1 MRSAHSAPIA
11 VIGLAC
17 RLPGAPDPAAF
28 WELLSRGEDAVGE
41 APAGRRSAGA
51 PAHGAFLDEVDRF
64 DAGFFGI
71 PPREAAAMDPQQ
83 RLLLELG
90 WEALE
95 EAGIVPGVLAG
106 SRTAVFASAIWDDY
120 AALHHRR
127 GETDADRYSVTGLH
141 RGILAN
147 RLSYVLG
154 LTGPSL
160 TVDAAQS
167 SSLVAVHL
175 ACESLR
181 SGESDLAV
189 VGGANLILSPGSSA
203 DSAKFG
209 ALSPDGR
216 CFTFDARAN
225 GYVRGEGGVAVVLK
239 PLDRARADGD
249 RVHCVILG
257 SAVNNDGASD
267 GLTVPDRGAQE
278 AVLREA
284 YARAGVPA
292 GQVQYVELHG
302 TGTPVGDP
310 VEAAALG
317 AALGT
322 GRAAGAP
329 LQVGS
334 AKTNVGHLEGAA
346 GLVGLLKTALSID
359 RRRIPASLNF
369 DEPNP
374 AIPLADLG
382 LRVRTEEGP
391 WPSEELPLIA
401 GVSSFGMGGTNCH
414 VVVGDAVAVD
424 AVEDHAAE
432 SDAVET
438 RVRVAVVTPASDA
451 AGGSGNS
458 GEAAGAPGSGAPRP
472 VPWVLSARDGRALRG
487 QAARL
492 RDHLSAADPA
502 STPLDTAYSLATTRT
517 LFDERAV
524 AVAAGREGLLRA
536 VEALAEGQD
545 DPALVR
551 GKAGA
556 HPLTAF
562 LFTGQGSQRAGM
574 GRELYAVYEEF
585 AEAFDR
591 VCVAFSPHLDRPLE
605 SLVLATEGS
614 PQAALLDETRYTQPA
629 LFAVETALFRLVEHL
644 GLRPDRLAGHS
655 IGELTAAHVSG
666 VLSLDDAARLVAA
679 RGRLMQELPA
689 GGAMAAVE
697 ATEQEV
703 TPLLTDRVSIAAVN
717 GPRAT
722 VVSGNEADVL
732 RIKDAFASQ
741 GRRTRQLTVS
751 HAFHSPL
758 MDPVLEAFRRVAG
771 ELEFHAPRIPV
782 VSNVTG
788 DFATAGEL
796 ASPDYWTRHI
806 RDAVRFHDGL
816 RTLRADGVGV
826 FVELGPDAVLT
837 ALARDTLADGE
848 SALLSVLRRGRPEP
862 ETLTAALA
870 QAQVRGARVDWAD
883 ALAGWGGRA
892 VPLPTYAFQ
901 RDRHWLDGPAVAPGV
916 TAPVGGPAPAET
928 PGDTHA
934 AASDTD
940 LLDLIRTQVAIV
952 LGHVTGDAVD
962 PGHTFKDLGF
972 DSLAGVELRDRLQIA
987 TGLSL
992 PSALVYNH
1000 PTPEAVVR
1008 LLRERLDGASGRTTA
1023 GLPVARTGA
1032 AAQVNEPIAIVGMAC
1047 RYPGGVASPEDLWNL
1062 VAGGTDAIGPFP
1074 ADRGW
1079 DLAALYDPDPDRP
1092 GTSYVREGGFLYG
1105 AGEFDAALFGIS
1117 PREAAAMDPQQ
1128 RLLLTTAWEAFERAG
1143 IAPDSLR
1150 GSASGVFIGATAQDY
1165 GPRLHE
1171 PAEGLDGYLLTGS
1184 TASVASGRVAYTF
1197 GLEGPAVTVDTAC
1210 SSSLVALHL
1219 AAQALRQ
1226 GECDLAL
1233 AGGVTVMPTPGM
1245 FLEFS
1250 RQRGLASDA
1259 RCKAFAAG
1267 ADGTAWSEGVGLL
1280 LVERLSDA
1288 RRNGHQVLAVVRGS
1302 AVNQDGASN
1311 GLTAPNG
1318 PSQERVIR
1326 QALANAGLGT
1336 CDVDAMEAH
1345 GTGTRL
1351 GDPIEAE
1358 ALLATYGQ
1366 NRPAEQP
1373 LLLGSLKSNIGHA
1386 QAAAG
1391 VGGIIKMVEAMRH
1404 GVLPRT
1410 LHVDAPSPHVDWEA
1424 GAVRLLTED
1433 APWPEHDRPRRAA
1446 VSSFGISGTNAHVI
1460 LERSPEALDSVPST
1474 PDPGGSEPVLW
1485 PLSAQ
1490 NTGSLREQAR
1500 QLRAYVVEHPD
1511 IEPGQVA
1518 SALYRG
1524 RAGLEHRGVVLAG
1537 DRDQA
1542 LDALNAL
1549 ATDQEHPALVR
1560 GTATPTPRIAYLLTG
1575 QGSQRPRMGHTLY
1588 STHPAFAT
1596 ALDDT
1601 IDALDPHLEHPLR
1614 DIMFAAADTPNAA
1627 LLNET
1632 RYTQPALFA
1641 LETALHH
1648 LLKHH
1653 GITPDY
1659 LTGHSIGELTAAHLA
1674 GILTLQDAALLITT
1688 RAHLMQTAP
1697 PGGAMTAIQATE
1709 EQIQPYLNDHIALAA
1724 VNSPTSLVISGDH
1737 DAIQEATHTLKQ
1749 HGHRTHPLTVS
1760 HAFHSHHM
1768 DPILNQFHQTAQT
1781 ITYHQPHT
1789 PLITHGNPTTPDH
1802 WTHQIRHTVR
1812 HHDNITT
1819 LTTKNITTYLELGP
1833 DASLTTHTPHTTP
1846 LLRKNHNENHT
1857 YQTALATTHTQG
1869 TPTTPPTHHHPHT
1882 NLPTYPFQPTHYWR
1896 VQSRATAGPE
1906 SLGLAAT
1913 DHPFLGASGELAEQ
1927 GGSVFTG
1934 QLSQD
1939 AHPWLAD
1946 HEILGHTLLPGTAFV
1961 DLALAVGE
1969 SVDAPRVAELTLE
1982 APLPLPAAG
1991 SLLLQL
1997 AVGPADADGHRSLSI
2012 HTRPDTA
2019 SDWTRHATGTLAPPA
2034 PTRPAAV
2041 GGTWPPRGGQ
2051 ALDIEALYVRLDRLG
2066 YAYGPAFRAVRSAW
2080 SDGDDLFAELA
2091 LPGELHDQA
2100 AEFAIHP
2107 ALLDAALHPLVGQG
2121 AREEAG
2127 LPVPFAWSGIELFA
2141 TGATTVRARWSS
2153 GRLTVTDPAGNAVL
2167 SAESLTLL
2175 PVEAAALGTPSGHT
2189 PAPHRLEW
2197 TPVARAASAQS
2208 RPVHVDT
2215 LGDLAPDSPVPGV
2228 VAVSVPQGRGAA
2240 ERTLALVR
2248 EWLGQERFAEA
2259 RLLFLTRGALAV
2271 VEGDSVPDPWSAAAW
2286 GLVRSAQSEHP
2297 GRFALADVD
2306 GAAPDLA
2313 VLSDASL
2320 DEPQLSLRKASLFA
2334 PRVVRGDDA
2343 TEPAPEGRDY
2353 GRRTVLITGGTG
2365 GLGRLVARHL
2375 VARHGARHLLLL
2387 SRSGEQAQGAAELAR
2402 ELADAGAEV
2411 RFATGD
2417 AASREDLAGAL
2428 ASIPSAHPL
2437 GAVFHLAGV
2446 LDDVTIG
2453 SLTPDRLET
2462 VLRTKADAASHLHEL
2477 TAGAELDD
2485 FVLFS
2490 SIVGVTGNAGQANYA
2505 AANAYLD
2512 ALAQHRHALGLPAAS
2527 LAWGLWDQPD
2537 GMSGGLG
2544 ATELARWS
2552 RSGLAPLSVTD
2563 GLTLLDAA
2571 LTGGDPAPVLVRI
2584 DAAALR
2590 TRAEQGSLPPV
2601 LRGLVRTPRPRASAA
2616 DTSGAASWAVRTGG
2630 LPEEERL
2637 RTVTEL
2643 VRTTV
2648 ATVLGHTTPAT
2659 LDESRAF
2666 RDLGFDSLAGVDLR
2680 NRLGTATGLRISATA
2695 VFDHPTPRA
2704 LAAHLLTLLPGGTTL
2719 SSGPVA
2725 SGARPTDQDDPIV
2738 IVGMACR
2745 YPGGVASPDDL
2756 WDLVASARDAIGG
2769 FPTDRGWDLASL
2781 YDPDPEHLG
2790 TSYARE
2796 GGFLYGAAQ
2805 FDAEF
2810 FGISPREAIAA
2821 DPQQRLLLETAWET
2835 FERAGIDPGTV
2846 RGSRTGVFAGV
2857 MYNDYG
2863 SRFLKAP
2870 NDLEGYLLTGNTSS
2884 VISGRVA
2891 YTFGLEGPAVTVDTA
2906 CSSSLVALHLAAQSL
2921 RQGECDLALA
2931 GGVTVMARPDTF
2943 VEFSRQRGLSPD
2955 GRCKSFSASA
2965 DGTGWSEGV
2974 GLLLVER
2981 LSDARR
2987 NGHQVL
2993 AVVRGSAVNQDG
3005 ASNGLTAPNGP
3016 SQERVIR
3023 QALAG
3028 AGLRASEV
3036 DAVEAHGT
3044 GTRLGDPI
3052 EAQALLATYGQER
3065 QGDEPLHL
3073 GSLKSNIGHAQA
3085 AAGVG
3090 GIIKMVEAMR
3100 HGVLPRTLHVDAP
3113 SPQIDWEAGAVRL
3126 LTRET
3131 AWPEHDRPRRAAVS
3145 SFGISGTNAHVILEQ
3160 APEAQEPA
3168 VSSPDDST
3176 PVLWPLSAHS
3186 PAALRAQAAR
3196 LATFVRERPASAEAI
3211 SHTLTG
3217 GRAALEHRG
3226 VVLAGDR
3233 DQALDALNALATDQ
3247 EHPALVR
3254 GTATPTPRI
3263 AYLLTGQGS
3272 QRPRMG
3278 HTLYSTHPAFAS
3290 ALDDTIDAL
3299 DPHLEHPLRDIM
3311 FAAADTPNAALL
3323 NETRYTQPALF
3334 ALETALHHLLKH
3346 HGITPD
3352 YLTGHSIGELTAAHL
3367 AGILT
3372 LQDAALLITTR
3383 AHLMQTAPP
3392 GGAMTAIQATEEQI
3406 QPYLNDHIALAAVN
3420 SPTSL
3425 VISGDHDAIQEATHT
3440 LKQHGHRT
3448 HPLTV
3453 SHAFHSHH
3461 MDPILNQFHQT
3472 AQTITYHQPHTPLI
3486 THGNPTTPDHWT
3498 HQIRH
3503 TVRHHDN
3510 ITTLTTKNI
3519 TTYLELG
3526 PDASLTTHTP
3536 HTTPLLRKNHNENHT
3551 YQTALATT
3559 HTQGTPTTPP
3569 THHHPHTNLPTYP
3582 FQPTHYWLDATA
3594 ASATDALL
3602 APAVELAGDDGLLF
3616 TGEVGTAL
3624 LPWLADH
3631 TMGGTPLVPAALFVE
3646 LALRAGE
3653 RANVP
3658 VVDELTLEAPLP
3670 LPVDGSAV
3678 SLQLAVGAPDG
3689 TDRRPF
3695 SVHARPAAGAPWVRH
3710 ASGRLAPLD
3719 HEAPAPEALWPPADA
3734 VRTDVAEV
3742 YERLERLGYGYGPA
3756 FRNLRDAWT
3765 VGDTLFAEATLPEE
3779 LSETAGEFI
3788 VHPALLDAALHLL
3801 PLRDGGA
3808 ELKLPFS
3815 WSGIRLHATGADSVR
3830 IRLEPALGDSMSLS
3844 LADPAGGPVASVDS
3858 VYLLAAPAV
3867 TAASPAAEGVDP
3879 LYAVEWTEPVAHTGR
3894 TGAAL
3899 GEAEIVRID
3908 SGLSGAGPAHR
3919 ALSLVQEWLASER
3932 PADARL
3938 AVVTS
3943 GAVAAEP
3950 GEAVAGLAAAS
3961 VWGLLRTA
3969 QSEHP
3974 GSFVVVDTDESAASE
3989 AALAGALTGDEPQL
4003 ALREGRVLV
4012 PRLARIAP
4020 DSPDTAPPADP
4031 VTGPDAAGTVLLTGA
4046 TGALGAT
4053 IAERLITHHGVRH
4066 LLLAGRRGPTA
4077 PGAAEL
4083 LARLTELGAD
4093 VALVACDTT
4102 DRAAVARLLT
4112 GIPDAHPLS
4121 AVVHAAG
4128 VLDDGVLEDLTPD
4141 RLDAVLRPKADA
4153 ALLLHELTRELG
4165 LELTAFVLFSSVTG
4179 VTGTA
4184 GQANYAAAN
4193 TYLDALAQHR
4203 HALGLP
4209 ATSLAWGLWDQP
4221 DGMGSRLGASDLA
4234 RLARSGIAP
4243 LPEASALRLFDD
4255 ALGSRHPLLVASR
4268 FATATLGEGGVPVP
4282 APLRSLTPKRPRR
4295 AANSVAAQSGP
4306 AWADQLAGLSGEEV
4320 ERKLLELVRAT
4331 TATVLGHADAASVPD
4346 GRAFTDLGFDSL
4358 AAVDL
4363 RNRLGTATGLRL
4375 PTTLVFDHPTPL
4387 ALATLLR
4394 TELVGAGA
4402 DLVPAGVPAT
4412 APTGATVDDPIA
4424 IVSMAC
4430 RFPGGV
4436 TTPEEL
4442 WRLVSDETDAVSG
4455 FPADRGWDLAGL
4467 YDPDASRPGTSYA
4480 KEGGFL
4486 HTAADFD
4493 PEFFGMSPRE
4503 ALTTDPQQRL
4513 LLETAWEA
4521 FERAGIDPAGLRGSR
4536 TGVFAGVM
4544 YNDYGAR
4551 LHQSPNAPGEVE
4563 GYLVSG
4569 SAGSVASGRVSYTF
4583 GLEGPAVTVDTACS
4597 SSLVAL
4603 HLAAQSLR
4611 QGECDL
4617 ALAGGVTVM
4626 AGPATF
4632 VEFSRQRG
4640 LSADGRCKPFAEAA
4654 DGTGWGEGV
4663 GLLLV
4668 ERLSDAQRHG
4678 HEVLALLRG
4687 SAVNQD
4693 GASNGLTA
4701 PNGPSQQRVIR
4712 QALDRAGL
4720 TARDV
4725 DAVEAHGTG
4734 TRLGDPIE
4742 AQALLAVYGQDR
4754 PAGQPLL
4761 LGSVKSNIGHT
4772 QAAAGVAGVI
4782 KTVLSMRHGTL
4793 PRSLHIDRPTP
4804 HVDWSEG
4811 GVELLT
4817 EATPWPEHDRPR
4829 RAAVSSFGI
4838 SGTNAHVILEAPAD
4852 TLAATEVPDAGAG
4865 GPLVPWLVSGHTPG
4879 ALRARAAQLAEVLE
4893 GEPRPHPADVSAAL
4907 AAGPGAFEYRVSFV
4921 AADREETLR
4930 ALASVASGGTREV
4943 LAPERVRTAFLFTGQ
4958 GSQRAGAGRELYA
4971 AYDVFAA
4978 ALDEVCAALDPLI
4991 GRSLRE
4997 IVFADEGTPQAALL
5011 DETRYT
5017 QPALFALETALFRL
5031 MEHFGVRPDALL
5043 GHSIGSV
5050 AAAHAAG
5057 VLSLSDAATLVAA
5070 RGRLMQ
5076 GLPAGGAMLAVALD
5090 EEAVARLLTGLDDR
5104 AGIAALNGPR
5114 ATVVSGEAGAIDEIA
5129 ALAAESGART
5139 RRLTVSHAFHSPLMD
5154 PVLAEFREV
5163 VAGLEFRAPALTVIS
5178 DLTGQAVDPDDFAS
5192 ADYWVRHAREAV
5204 RFADGVSTLKEL
5216 GIGTFLELG
5225 PDAVLA
5231 TMAADSHPEAV
5242 LLPLLRRDRSELR
5255 SLPEALGALHAA
5267 GGTVGRAV
5275 YGVREGRGRVEL
5287 PTYPFQRE
5295 RYWLDRPA
5303 APAGTARVEQAG
5315 LGATDHPLLG
5325 AAVELAGGTGTVHT
5339 GLLSLDSHPW
5349 LADHAVLGTVVLP
5362 GAALLELALY
5372 AGRQAGA
5379 DAVDEL
5385 TLSDP
5390 LLIPETGS
5398 VQVQVSVGAAGQD
5411 GRRTVTVHS
5420 RTDAAHQGGADGE
5433 PWTAHASGVLAPDT
5447 AAPPE
5452 RETGAWPPAG
5462 AEPVEVGGAY
5472 AELAALGYTYG
5483 PAFQGLRAAW
5493 RDPGDGTWFAEVALA
5508 ESGEGHLLSPSLLDS
5523 ALHPLALAG
5532 PGPSGG
5538 LPVPFSWN
5546 GVRVRPTRAGSVR
5559 VRLSPAGHGTTGLLL
5574 TDESG
5579 TSVLSV
5585 ASLVVR
5591 EADPARIASVRRN
5604 ADGLYRVEWTALSA
5618 PAPGPETGAVGLDEA
5633 FRIADAE
5640 GEFLG
5645 DAVLDEVERSLPGLA
5660 QVLRDWVA
5668 DARFERARLVVTTT
5682 GAIAARDGDPVPGL
5696 DRSAWWGLVRTAQTE
5711 HPGRFVLV
5719 DTDGTD
5725 ASTLVRDR
5733 ALGTGEPQLA
5743 LRDGEAL
5750 HPRLAA
5756 VPVAGKSR
5764 VALPDAGRGTVLLT
5778 GATGAL
5784 GRLVAERLI
5793 THHGVR
5799 RLHLTSRR
5807 GPDAPGARRLVADL
5821 TGLGAQITLTAC
5833 DLADR
5838 EALTA
5843 LLDSI
5848 PAGHPLTAVVHA
5860 AGVTA
5865 DATLAA
5871 LTDEDFTTVI
5881 RPKADAA
5888 LLLHELT
5895 RERGTE
5901 LDAFVLFSSVA
5912 GIIGNA
5918 GQANYAAAN
5927 TYVDALAQHRQALGL
5942 PALSLAWG
5950 LWEQPGGMGGALSGA
5965 DLARIARTGIAPL
5978 TAEEGLALF
5987 DAALA
5992 SGLATAVPARLDTS
6006 ALRRLGDPD
6015 RVPPLL
6021 RSLVGLPAG
6030 RPAVT
6035 SGTGGGSVVAA
6046 DGDAPWVRK
6055 LAEAAET
6062 ERPRIVLD
6070 LVRAVVAEILG
6081 HPPNRPVP
6089 ADRGLLDLG
6098 FDSLTAVELRN
6109 RLGAETGLRLPT
6121 TLLFDRPTATALAT
6135 HLHGELT
6142 DRLPGGAASALA
6154 RIDELEAAFDGAA
6167 LGAEARDRIT
6177 TRLASLQ
6184 ARLTAAR
6191 DTPAV
6196 ATDTDTTATPH
6207 LDQASDDEL
6216 FQLIDGQLGSE

>member
-28 WELLSRGEDAVGE
+28 WQLLSRGEDAVGE

-51 PAHGAFLDEVDRF
+51 PARGAFLDEVDRF

-127 GETDADRYSVTGLH
+127 GGTDADRYSVTGLH

-284 YARAGVPA
+284 YARAGVTA
-292 GQVQYVELHG
+292 DEVQYVELHG

-322 GRAAGAP
+322 GRPAGAP

-346 GLVGLLKTALSID
+346 GLVGLLKTALSVS

-369 DEPNP
+369 DVPNP

-414 VVVGDAVAVD
+414 VVVADAVGRFAGADAVD
-424 AVEDHAAE
+424 GD
-432 SDAVET
+432 D
-438 RVRVAVVTPASDA
+438 
-451 AGGSGNS
+451 GSGAS
-458 GEAAGAPGSGAPRP
+458 GEAVRAPSVGAPRP
-472 VPWVLSARDGRALRG
+472 VPWLLSARDGRALRG

-492 RDHLSAADPA
+492 RDHLTTAAPA
-502 STPLDTAYSLATTRT
+502 PSLLDTACSLATTRT

-524 AVAAGREGLLRA
+524 VVAADRDALLRA
-536 VEALAEGQD
+536 VEALAEGRD

-551 GKAGA
+551 GRAA
-556 HPLTAF
+556 SPAPLTAF
-562 LFTGQGSQRAGM
+562 LFTGQGSQRAGT
-574 GRELYAVYEEF
+574 GRELYAAYAEF
-585 AEAFDR
+585 AEAFDD
-591 VCVAFSPHLDRPLE
+591 VCAAFAPHLDRPLKDI
-605 SLVLATEGS
+605 VLAAEGS
-614 PQAALLDETRYTQPA
+614 PEAALLDETRYTQPA

-703 TPLLTDRVSIAAVN
+703 VPHLTDRVSVAAVN
-717 GPRAT
+717 GPRAV
-722 VVSGNEADVL
+722 VVSGDEPDVL
-732 RIKDAFASQ
+732 RIKEAFASQ
-741 GRRTRQLTVS
+741 GRRTRKLTVS

-758 MDPVLEAFRRVAG
+758 MDPVLDVFRQIAG
-771 ELEFHAPRIPV
+771 ELEFRAPRIPV

-788 DFATAGEL
+788 DFATAEEL

-806 RDAVRFHDGL
+806 REAVRFHDGL
-816 RTLRADGVGV
+816 RTLRDDGVGV

-837 ALARDTLADGE
+837 ALARETLTDGA

-862 ETLTAALA
+862 DTLTAALA
-870 QAQVRGARVDWAD
+870 QAQVRGARVDWAG
-883 ALAGWGGRA
+883 ALAGWGGRT

-901 RDRHWLDGPAVAPGV
+901 RDRHWLDGPV
-916 TAPVGGPAPAET
+916 TAPEVPVAGPAPAEAPERNT
-928 PGDTHA
+928 GESADA
-934 AASDTD
+934 APEAE
-940 LLDLIRTQVAIV
+940 LLDVVRTQVALV
-952 LGHVTGDAVD
+952 LGHVTGDAID
-962 PGHTFKDLGF
+962 PGHAFKDLGF
-972 DSLAGVELRDRLQIA
+972 DSLAGVELRDRLQTA

-1008 LLRERLDGASGRTTA
+1008 LLRERLGGSSARTTA
-1023 GLPVARTGA
+1023 GRSIALTGTA
-1032 AAQVNEPIAIVGMAC
+1032 SQADEPIAIVGMAC
-1047 RYPGGVASPEDLWNL
+1047 RYPGGVTSPEDLWNL

-1074 ADRGW
+1074 TDRGW

-1226 GECDLAL
+1226 GECELAL

-1250 RQRGLASDA
+1250 RQRGLATDA

-1326 QALANAGLGT
+1326 QALAHAGLAT
-1336 CDVDAMEAH
+1336 SDVDAMEAH

-1351 GDPIEAE
+1351 GDPIEAD

-1366 NRPAEQP
+1366 DRPAEQP

-1433 APWPEHDRPRRAA
+1433 APWPDHDRPRRAA

-1460 LERSPEALDSVPST
+1460 LEQAPTAGDSVPAAPVSDGT
-1474 PDPGGSEPVLW
+1474 EPVLW

-1490 NTGSLREQAR
+1490 NAGSLREQAVR
-1500 QLRAYVVEHPD
+1500 LRAYVNEHPET
-1511 IEPGQVA
+1511 EPERIA

-1542 LDALNAL
+1542 LDALTAL

-1560 GTATPTPRIAYLLTG
+1560 GTASPTPRIAYLFTG

-1588 STHPAFAT
+1588 GTHPAFAT
-1596 ALDDT
+1596 ALDDVC
-1601 IDALDPHLEHPLR
+1601 DALDPHLERPLR
-1614 DIMFAAADTPNAA
+1614 DIMFAAPDTPQAA

-1648 LLKHH
+1648 LLAHH
-1653 GITPDY
+1653 GITPHY

-1674 GILTLQDAALLITT
+1674 GILTLEDAALLITT
-1688 RAHLMQTAP
+1688 RAHLMQSAP
-1697 PGGAMTAIQATE
+1697 TGGAMTAIEATE
-1709 EQIQPYLNDHIALAA
+1709 QQIQPYLNDHIALAA
-1724 VNSPTSLVISGDH
+1724 VNSPTSLVISGDT
-1737 DAIQEATHTLKQ
+1737 DAIHHTTHTLKQ

-1768 DPILNQFHQTAQT
+1768 DPILDQFLQTAQT

-1789 PLITHGNPTTPDH
+1789 PLITHGDPTTPQH
-1802 WTHQIRHTVR
+1802 WTNQIRNTV
-1812 HHDNITT
+1812 HHHNNITT

-1833 DASLTTHTPHTTP
+1833 DATLTTHTPHTTP

-1857 YQTALATTHTQG
+1857 YQTALATTHTHG
-1869 TPTTPPTHHHPHT
+1869 TPTNPPTTTHPHT

-1896 VQSRATAGPE
+1896 VPSRATAGPE
-1906 SLGLAAT
+1906 SLGLSAT

-1946 HEILGHTLLPGTAFV
+1946 HEILGHALLPGTAFV

-1982 APLPLPAAG
+1982 APLLLPVTG

-1997 AVGPADADGHRSLSI
+1997 AVGPADAEGDRSLSI
-2012 HTRPDTA
+2012 HTRPDPA
-2019 SDWTRHATGTLAPPA
+2019 SNWTRHATGTLTPA
-2034 PTRPAAV
+2034 KAAGPV
-2041 GGTWPPRGGQ
+2041 AEGGAWPPRG
-2051 ALDIEALYVRLDRLG
+2051 AEPLDVEALYARLDRLG
-2066 YAYGPAFRAVRSAW
+2066 YAYGPAFRAVRAAW
-2080 SDGDDLFAELA
+2080 SDGDDLVAELT
-2091 LPGELHDQA
+2091 LPDELQDRA
-2100 AEFAIHP
+2100 AEFPVHP
-2107 ALLDAALHPLVGQG
+2107 ALLDAALHPLVG
-2121 AREEAG
+2121 REAQDGAG

-2153 GRLTVTDPAGNAVL
+2153 GRLTVTDPAGHAVL
-2167 SAESLTLL
+2167 SADSLTLL
-2175 PVEAAALGTPSGHT
+2175 PVEASALSAASGGSAPTPHRIDWVPVAHDT
-2189 PAPHRLEW
+2189 PA
-2197 TPVARAASAQS
+2197 RAQA
-2208 RPVHVDT
+2208 VHVT
-2215 LGDLAPDSPVPGV
+2215 ALGDLSPDAAVPDV
-2228 VAVSVPQGRGAA
+2228 VAVSVPAGRGAA
-2240 ERTLALVR
+2240 SHTLELVR
-2248 EWLGQERFAEA
+2248 EWLGQDRFADA
-2259 RLLFLTRGALAV
+2259 RLLFLTRGAMAAAA
-2271 VEGDSVPDPWSAAAW
+2271 GDSVSDPWSAAAW

-2297 GRFALADVD
+2297 GRFALVDVD
-2306 GAAPDLA
+2306 GDAPDLA
-2313 VLSDASL
+2313 TLSAASL
-2320 DEPQLSLRKASLFA
+2320 DEPQLALRSSVLLA
-2334 PRVVRGDDA
+2334 PRVARGR
-2343 TEPAPEGRDY
+2343 TPESASGSRDY
-2353 GRRTVLITGGTG
+2353 GHRTVLITGGTG

-2375 VARHGARHLLLL
+2375 VAQHGARQLLLL
-2387 SRSGEQAQGAAELAR
+2387 SRSGEHAQGADALAAELA
-2402 ELADAGAEV
+2402 ESGAEV
-2411 RFATGD
+2411 RFVAGD
-2417 AASREDLAGAL
+2417 VSSREDLAGAL
-2428 ASIPSAHPL
+2428 ASLPSAHPL

-2453 SLTPDRLET
+2453 SLTPDRLDA
-2462 VLRTKADAASHLHEL
+2462 VLRTKADAAAQLHEL
-2477 TAGAELDD
+2477 TADAELDD

-2512 ALAQHRHALGLPAAS
+2512 ALAHHRHALGLPATS

-2544 ATELARWS
+2544 ATELARWQ
-2552 RSGLAPLSVTD
+2552 RSGLAPLSVAD
-2563 GLTLLDAA
+2563 GLALLDAA
-2571 LTGGDPAPVLVRI
+2571 LAGEDPAPVLVRTE
-2584 DAAALR
+2584 ANALR
-2590 TRAEQGSLPPV
+2590 TRAEQGALPSV

-2616 DTSGAASWAVRTGG
+2616 PADAAGAGSWATRTAG
-2630 LPEEERL
+2630 LPVEERH
-2637 RTVTEL
+2637 RTVAEL

-2648 ATVLGHTTPAT
+2648 ATVLGHTTPET
-2659 LDESRAF
+2659 LDDSRAF

-2680 NRLGTATGLRISATA
+2680 NRLATATGLRISTTA
-2695 VFDHPTPRA
+2695 VFDHPTPRS
-2704 LAAHLLTLLPGGTTL
+2704 LAVHVLTLLPGATTPSAGAAVTGTR
-2719 SSGPVA
+2719 V
-2725 SGARPTDQDDPIV
+2725 TDQDDPIV

-2756 WDLVASARDAIGG
+2756 WDLVASAQDAIGG
-2769 FPTDRGWDLASL
+2769 FPTDRGWDLAKL

-2796 GGFLYGAAQ
+2796 GGFLYGAGE

-2810 FGISPREAIAA
+2810 FGISPREALAA

-2835 FERAGIDPGTV
+2835 FERAGIDPGSV

-2870 NDLEGYLLTGNTSS
+2870 QDLEGYLLTGNTSS

-2906 CSSSLVALHLAAQSL
+2906 CSSSLVALHLAAQAL
-2921 RQGECDLALA
+2921 RQGECELALA

-3065 QGDEPLHL
+3065 QNDEPLHL

-3113 SPQIDWEAGAVRL
+3113 SPHIDWEAGAVRL
-3126 LTRET
+3126 LTQET
-3131 AWPEHDRPRRAAVS
+3131 SWPDHDRPRRAAVS

-3160 APEAQEPA
+3160 APEPA
-3168 VSSPDDST
+3168 RQDTDSAESDDDST

-3186 PAALRAQAAR
+3186 PAALRTQAAR
-3196 LATFVRERPASAEAI
+3196 LATFVRERPDSAAAI
-3211 SHTLTG
+3211 SRTLTT

-3233 DQALDALNALATDQ
+3233 DQALDALTALATDQ

-3254 GTATPTPRI
+3254 GTASPTPRI
-3263 AYLLTGQGS
+3263 AYLFTGQGS

-3278 HTLYSTHPAFAS
+3278 HTLYGTHPAFAT
-3290 ALDDTIDAL
+3290 ALDDVCDAL
-3299 DPHLEHPLRDIM
+3299 DPHLERPLRDIM
-3311 FAAADTPNAALL
+3311 FAAPDTPQAALL

-3334 ALETALHHLLKH
+3334 ALETALHHLLAH
-3346 HGITPD
+3346 HGITPH

-3372 LQDAALLITTR
+3372 LEDAALLITTR
-3383 AHLMQTAPP
+3383 AHLMQSAPT
-3392 GGAMTAIQATEEQI
+3392 GGAMTAIEATEQQI

-3425 VISGDHDAIQEATHT
+3425 VISGDTDAIHHTTHT

-3461 MDPILNQFHQT
+3461 MDPILDQFHET
-3472 AQTITYHQPHTPLI
+3472 ARTLTYHQPHTPLI
-3486 THGNPTTPDHWT
+3486 THGDPTTPQHWT
-3498 HQIRH
+3498 NQIRN
-3503 TVRHHDN
+3503 TVHHHNN

-3526 PDASLTTHTP
+3526 PDATLTTHTP

-3559 HTQGTPTTPP
+3559 HTHGTPTNPP
-3569 THHHPHTNLPTYP
+3569 TTTHPHTNLPTYP
-3582 FQPTHYWLDATA
+3582 FQPTHYWLDATGA
-3594 ASATDALL
+3594 DGADVLL
-3602 APAVELAGDDGLLF
+3602 APAVELAEDDGLLF

-3631 TMGGTPLVPAALFVE
+3631 AMGGVPLVPAALLVE

-3653 RANVP
+3653 KADVP
-3658 VVDELTLEAPLP
+3658 VVDELTLEAPLA
-3670 LPVDGSAV
+3670 LPADGSAV
-3678 SLQLAVGAPDG
+3678 SLQLAVGAPDA

-3695 SVHARPAAGAPWVRH
+3695 SVHARSAEGSPWVRH

-3719 HEAPAPEALWPPADA
+3719 DETPAPEPVWPPADA

-3756 FRNLRDAWT
+3756 FRNLRAAWT
-3765 VGDTLFAEATLPEE
+3765 VGDTFFAEAALPEE
-3779 LSETAGEFI
+3779 LRESAEKFGL
-3788 VHPALLDAALHLL
+3788 HPALLDAALHLL
-3801 PLRDGGA
+3801 PLRGGGA

-3815 WSGIRLHATGADSVR
+3815 WSGVRLHATGADSVR
-3830 IRLEPALGDSMSLS
+3830 IRLEPAGGDAMSVS
-3844 LADPAGGPVASVDS
+3844 LTDAAGDPVASVDA
-3858 VYLLAAPAV
+3858 VHLLPAPAV
-3867 TAASPAAEGVDP
+3867 TAAPQAAAGSDA
-3879 LYAVEWTEPVAHTGR
+3879 LYEVGWAAPVARTGGA
-3894 TGAAL
+3894 GAAL
-3899 GEAEIVRID
+3899 PDAEIVRID
-3908 SGLSGAGPAHR
+3908 SGLTVTEAAHR
-3919 ALSLVQEWLASER
+3919 ALALVQEWLAAER
-3932 PADARL
+3932 PAGARL

-3943 GAVAAEP
+3943 GAVAAVP
-3950 GEAVAGLAAAS
+3950 GEAVTGPASAA

-3974 GSFVVVDTDESAASE
+3974 GSFVLVDTDDSAASTR
-3989 AALAGALTGDEPQL
+3989 ALADALAGDEPQL
-4003 ALREGRVLV
+4003 ALRDGLVLV
-4012 PRLARIAP
+4012 PRLTRIALP
-4020 DSPDTAPPADP
+4020 GPETAPLS
-4031 VTGPDAAGTVLLTGA
+4031 DAIAGQDGTGTVLLTGA

-4053 IAERLITHHGVRH
+4053 VAERLITRHGVRH
-4066 LLLAGRRGPTA
+4066 LLLAGRRGPAA

-4083 LARLTELGAD
+4083 LAHLTGLGAE
-4093 VALVACDTT
+4093 VTLVACDTA
-4102 DRAAVARLLT
+4102 DRDAVTRLLT
-4112 GIPDAHPLS
+4112 GIPAAHPLRGI
-4121 AVVHAAG
+4121 VHAAG

-4141 RLDAVLRPKADA
+4141 RLDTVLRPKADA
-4153 ALLLHELTRELG
+4153 ALLLHELTGELG
-4165 LELTAFVLFSSVTG
+4165 LEPAAFVLFSSVTG

-4193 TYLDALAQHR
+4193 AYLDALAHHR

-4243 LPEASALRLFDD
+4243 LPEESALRLFDE
-4255 ALGSRHPLLVASR
+4255 ALGSPRPALVASR

-4282 APLRSLTPKRPRR
+4282 APLRSLVSRRPRR
-4295 AANSVAAQSGP
+4295 AATSASVQGGSTFAE
-4306 AWADQLAGLSGEEV
+4306 QLAGLPADAV
-4320 ERKLLELVRAT
+4320 ERRLLELVRAT
-4331 TATVLGHADAASVPD
+4331 TATVLGHADAEAVPD

-4375 PTTLVFDHPTPL
+4375 PTTLVFDHPTPQ
-4387 ALATLLR
+4387 ALAALLR

-4402 DLVPAGVPAT
+4402 EADRDDAPAA
-4412 APTGATVDDPIA
+4412 APTGDTVDDPIA

-4455 FPADRGWDLAGL
+4455 FPTDRGWDLEGL

-4480 KEGGFL
+4480 REGGFL
-4486 HTAADFD
+4486 HSAADFD

-4513 LLETAWEA
+4513 LLETTWEA

-4551 LHQSPNAPGEVE
+4551 LHQAPNAPGEVE

-4603 HLAAQSLR
+4603 HLAAQALR

-4668 ERLSDAQRHG
+4668 ERLSDARRLG

-4754 PAGQPLL
+4754 PEGRPLL

-4817 EATPWPEHDRPR
+4817 ETTPWPEHGRPR

-4838 SGTNAHVILEAPAD
+4838 SGTNAHVILEAPQETPAAPEIRSTGAD
-4852 TLAATEVPDAGAG
+4852 

-4893 GEPRPHPADVSAAL
+4893 REPGLRPADVSAAL
-4907 AAGPGAFEYRVSFV
+4907 AAGPGAFGHRVSFV
-4921 AADREETLR
+4921 AADRDEALR
-4930 ALASVASGGTREV
+4930 ALASVAAGETRESV
-4943 LAPERVRTAFLFTGQ
+4943 APERVRTAFLFTGQ

-4971 AYDVFAA
+4971 EYGVFATAFDA
-4978 ALDEVCAALDPLI
+4978 ACAALDPLV

-4997 IVFADEGTPQAALL
+4997 IAFADEGTPEAALL
-5011 DETRYT
+5011 NETQYT

-5031 MEHFGVRPDALL
+5031 VEHFGVRPDALL

-5057 VLSLSDAATLVAA
+5057 VLSLGDAATLVAA

-5090 EEAVARLLTGLDDR
+5090 EDAVTGLLAGLDDR
-5104 AGIAALNGPR
+5104 VGIAALNGPR
-5114 ATVVSGEAGAIDEIA
+5114 ATVVSGEAGAVDEFA
-5129 ALAAESGART
+5129 ARAAQAGART
-5139 RRLTVSHAFHSPLMD
+5139 RRLTVSHAFHSPLME

-5163 VAGLEFRAPALTVIS
+5163 VSGLEFRAPDLTVIS
-5178 DLTGQAVDPDDFAS
+5178 DLTGRAVDPDDFAS
-5192 ADYWVRHAREAV
+5192 AGYWVRHAREAV
-5204 RFADGVSTLKEL
+5204 RFADGVRTLKDL

-5231 TMAADSHPEAV
+5231 TTAADSHPDAV
-5242 LLPLLRRDRSELR
+5242 LLPLLRRDRSALR

-5267 GGTVGRAV
+5267 GGTVGREV
-5275 YGVREGRGRVEL
+5275 YGAREGRGRVEL

-5303 APAGTARVEQAG
+5303 APAGAARVEQAG

-5349 LADHAVLGTVVLP
+5349 LSDHAVLGTVVLP

-5379 DAVDEL
+5379 GAVDEL

-5390 LLIPETGS
+5390 LLIPDTGA
-5398 VQVQVSVGAAGQD
+5398 VQVQVSVGAAGAD

-5420 RTDAAHQGGADGE
+5420 RPGAGQYGGADGE
-5433 PWTAHASGVLAPDT
+5433 PWTVHASGVLAPDT
-5447 AAPPE
+5447 AVQPAPL
-5452 RETGAWPPAG
+5452 TGAWPPAG
-5462 AEPVEVGGAY
+5462 AEPVGIGGAY
-5472 AELAALGYTYG
+5472 AELAALGYAYG

-5493 RDPGDGTWFAEVALA
+5493 RDPEDGTWFAEAALA
-5508 ESGEGHLLSPSLLDS
+5508 GGDDGHLLSPSLLDS

-5546 GVRVRPTRAGSVR
+5546 GVRVRPTRTGSVR
-5559 VRLSPAGHGTTGLLL
+5559 VRLSPAGPDTTELLL
-5574 TDESG
+5574 TDEWG
-5579 TSVLSV
+5579 APVLSV

-5591 EADPARIASVRRN
+5591 EADPSRFARARRDT
-5604 ADGLYRVEWTALSA
+5604 DGLYRVEWTTLSA
-5618 PAPGPETGAVGLDEA
+5618 PGPRTGAVGLDEA
-5633 FRIADAE
+5633 LRIAAAE

-5645 DAVLDEVERSLPGLA
+5645 DALLDDEERALPGLA
-5660 QVLRDWVA
+5660 QVLRDWLA

-5682 GAIAARDGDPVPGL
+5682 GALAVREGEPVPGL
-5696 DRSAWWGLVRTAQTE
+5696 DRSGWWGLVRTAQTE

-5725 ASTLVRDR
+5725 ASARVRDA

-5743 LRDGEAL
+5743 LREGEVL
-5750 HPRLAA
+5750 VPGLTA
-5756 VPVAGKSR
+5756 VPAAAEGRTVLA
-5764 VALPDAGRGTVLLT
+5764 DAGRGTVLLT

-5799 RLHLTSRR
+5799 RLRLTGRR
-5807 GPDAPGARRLVADL
+5807 GPNAPGARELVDGL
-5821 TGLGAQITLTAC
+5821 TALGADVTLTAC

-5838 EALTA
+5838 AALTE
-5843 LLDSI
+5843 LLDSV
-5848 PAGHPLTAVVHA
+5848 PDEHPLTAVVHA

-5871 LTDEDFTTVI
+5871 LTDDAFATVL

-5895 RERGTE
+5895 RERGIE

-5912 GIIGNA
+5912 GVIGNA

-5927 TYVDALAQHRQALGL
+5927 TYVDALAQHRRALGL

-5950 LWEQPGGMGGALSGA
+5950 LWEQPGGMGGALGGA

-5978 TAEEGLALF
+5978 TADEGLALF
-5987 DAALA
+5987 DSALA

-6021 RSLVGLPAG
+6021 RSLVGLPARRPSAATG
-6030 RPAVT
+6030 AGGGPAVDT
-6035 SGTGGGSVVAA
+6035 

-6055 LAEAAET
+6055 LAEAAEA

-6121 TLLFDRPTATALAT
+6121 TLLFDRPTATSLAG

-6154 RIDELEAAFDGAA
+6154 RIDELEAAFDGSA
-6167 LGAEARDRIT
+6167 LGVEARERIT
-6177 TRLASLQ
+6177 ARLASLQ
-6184 ARLTAAR
+6184 ARLAAAG
-6191 DTPAV
+6191 DTPSGT
-6196 ATDTDTTATPH
+6196 TDTDTITATPQ

-6216 FQLIDGQLGSE
+6216 FRLIDGQLGSE

>member
-1 MRSAHSAPIA
+1 MVAPPGRPRRGSTSQIMRSAHSAPIA

-17 RLPGAPDPAAF
+17 RLPGAADPAAF
-28 WELLSRGEDAVGE
+28 WDLLSRGGDAVGE
-41 APAGRRSAGA
+41 APAGRGAAGA
-51 PAHGAFLDEVDRF
+51 PARGGFLDEVDRF
-64 DAGFFGI
+64 DAGFFSV

-95 EAGIVPGVLAG
+95 EAGIVPGTLAG
-106 SRTAVFASAIWDDY
+106 SRTAVYAGAIWDDY

-127 GETDADRYSVTGLH
+127 GEAGADRYSVTGLH

-160 TVDAAQS
+160 TVDSAQS

-181 SGESDLAV
+181 AGESDLAI

-239 PLDRARADGD
+239 PLDQARADGD

-257 SAVNNDGASD
+257 SAVNNDGASE
-267 GLTVPDRGAQE
+267 GLTVPDRTAQE

-284 YARAGVPA
+284 YARAGVTA
-292 GQVQYVELHG
+292 DAVQYVELHG

-322 GRAAGAP
+322 DRPSGAP

-346 GLVGLLKTALSID
+346 GLVGLLKTALSVS
-359 RRRIPASLNF
+359 RRRLPASLNF
-369 DEPNP
+369 ERPNP
-374 AIPLADLG
+374 AIPLTELG

-391 WPSEELPLIA
+391 WPREEAPLIA

-414 VVVGDAVAVD
+414 VVVG
-424 AVEDHAAE
+424 EAE
-432 SDAVET
+432 VGADPGDGAK
-438 RVRVAVVTPASDA
+438 
-451 AGGSGNS
+451 AGADTGSGADAEP
-458 GEAAGAPGSGAPRP
+458 GAREAAGVVTTGAGAEADEDAASDPRP
-472 VPWVLSARDGRALRG
+472 LPWLLSARDGGALRG

-492 RDHLSAADPA
+492 RDHLAGAAP
-502 STPLDTAYSLATTRT
+502 SPLDTAYSLAATRT

-524 AVAAGREGLLRA
+524 AVAADRDGLLRA
-536 VEALAEGQD
+536 LDALADGRD

-551 GKAGA
+551 GRAEA
-556 HPLTAF
+556 RPPLTAF

-574 GRELYAVYEEF
+574 GRELYAAYPEY
-585 AEAFDR
+585 AAAFDE
-591 VCVAFSPHLDRPLE
+591 VCAAFAPHLDRPLAE
-605 SLVLATEGS
+605 LVLAPEG
-614 PQAALLDETRYTQPA
+614 AAALDETRYTQPA
-629 LFAVETALFRLVEHL
+629 LFAVETALFRLVERL

-689 GGAMAAVE
+689 GGAMAALE
-697 ATEQEV
+697 ATEEEV
-703 TPLLTDRVSIAAVN
+703 APLLTGRISLAAVN
-717 GPRAT
+717 GPRSV
-722 VVSGNEADVL
+722 VVSGDEPDVL
-732 RIKDAFASQ
+732 RIKETFAAR
-741 GRRTRQLTVS
+741 GRRTRRLTVS

-758 MDPVLEAFRRVAG
+758 MDPALDAFRRIASEVTYG
-771 ELEFHAPRIPV
+771 TPRIPV

-788 DFATAGEL
+788 RTATPEEL

-816 RTLRADGVGV
+816 RTLRDEGVRV

-837 ALARDTLADGE
+837 AMARETLGDGDP
-848 SALLSVLRRGRPEP
+848 APLPVLRRGRPEP
-862 ETLTAALA
+862 ETLVAALA
-870 QAQVRGARVDWAD
+870 GAQVRGARVDWAD
-883 ALAGWGGRA
+883 ALAARGGRP

-901 RDRHWLDGPAVAPGV
+901 RERHWLDGPSEAPED
-916 TAPVGGPAPAET
+916 PAPAAPREAV
-928 PGDTHA
+928 PA
-934 AASDTD
+934 AKPDAD
-940 LLDLIRTQVAIV
+940 LLDLVRTQVAIV
-952 LGHVTGDAVD
+952 LGHVTGEAVD
-962 PGHTFKDLGF
+962 PGHAFKDLGF
-972 DSLAGVELRDRLQIA
+972 DSLAGIELRDRLQTA

-1008 LLRERLDGASGRTTA
+1008 LLRDRLDGPSNSTA
-1023 GLPVARTGA
+1023 RARPGGSA
-1032 AAQVNEPIAIVGMAC
+1032 AHADEPIAIVGMAC
-1047 RYPGGVASPEDLWNL
+1047 RYPGGVTSPEDLWR
-1062 VAGGTDAIGPFP
+1062 VVSEGTDAIGPFP
-1074 ADRGW
+1074 TDRGW
-1079 DLAALYDPDPDRP
+1079 DLDALYDPDPDRP
-1092 GTSYVREGGFLYG
+1092 GTAYVREGGFLYG
-1105 AGEFDAALFGIS
+1105 AGEFDAGLFGIS

-1150 GSASGVFIGATAQDY
+1150 GSAAGVFVGATAQDY

-1171 PAEGLDGYLLTGS
+1171 PAEGLDGYLLTGG
-1184 TASVASGRVAYTF
+1184 TASVASGRIAYTF

-1250 RQRGLASDA
+1250 RQRGLAADA
-1259 RCKAFAAG
+1259 RCKAFAAS
-1267 ADGTAWSEGVGLL
+1267 ADGTAWAEGVGLL

-1288 RRNGHQVLAVVRGS
+1288 RRNGHRVLALVRGS

-1326 QALANAGLGT
+1326 QALAQAGLGT
-1336 CDVDAMEAH
+1336 ADVDAMEAH

-1351 GDPIEAE
+1351 GDPIEAD

-1366 NRPAEQP
+1366 DRPAEQP

-1391 VGGIIKMVEAMRH
+1391 VGGIIKMVEAMHH

-1410 LHVDAPSPHVDWEA
+1410 LHVDEPSPHVDWA
-1424 GAVRLLTED
+1424 SGAVRLLVED
-1433 APWPEHDRPRRAA
+1433 TPWPEHDRPRRAA

-1460 LERSPEALDSVPST
+1460 LEQGPAPKEPEAEA
-1474 PDPGGSEPVLW
+1474 DPVALW

-1490 NTGSLREQAR
+1490 DPDALREQGAR
-1500 QLRAYVVEHPD
+1500 LRAYVEERPENELD
-1511 IEPGQVA
+1511 LVA
-1518 SALYRG
+1518 ASLHRG
-1524 RAGLEHRGVVLAG
+1524 RAALEHRGVVLAD
-1537 DRDQA
+1537 DREQA
-1542 LDALNAL
+1542 LDALAAL
-1549 ATDQEHPALVR
+1549 AAGAEHPALVR
-1560 GTATPTPRIAYLLTG
+1560 GTAAHTPRIAYLFTG
-1575 QGSQRPRMGHTLY
+1575 QGSQRPQMGRTLY
-1588 STHPAFAT
+1588 ATHPAFAS
-1596 ALDDT
+1596 ALDEVF
-1601 IDALDPHLEHPLR
+1601 DALDPHLEQPLR
-1614 DIMFAAADTPNAA
+1614 DVMFAPAGTTNAA
-1627 LLNET
+1627 LLDET

-1641 LETALHH
+1641 LETALHR
-1648 LLKHH
+1648 LLAHH
-1653 GITPDY
+1653 GVTPDHV
-1659 LTGHSIGELTAAHLA
+1659 TGHSIGELTAAHVA
-1674 GILTLQDAALLITT
+1674 GILTLPDAALLIST
-1688 RAHLMQTAP
+1688 RARLMQSAP
-1697 PGGAMTAIQATE
+1697 AGGAMTAIEATE
-1709 EQIQPYLNDHIALAA
+1709 EQIQPYLDAHVTLAA
-1724 VNSPTSLVISGDH
+1724 VNSPTSLVISGDA
-1737 DAIQEATHTLKQ
+1737 DAVRRTAQTLKEQ
-1749 HGHRTHPLTVS
+1749 GHRVHPLTVS

-1768 DPILNQFHQTAQT
+1768 DPILDAFREVAGTV
-1781 ITYHQPHT
+1781 TYHPPRT
-1789 PLITHGNPTTPDH
+1789 PLITVGDPTTPDH
-1802 WTHQIRHTVR
+1802 WVDQIRGTVR
-1812 HHDNITT
+1812 HHDNITA
-1819 LTTKNITTYLELGP
+1819 LAGKNITTYLELGP
-1833 DASLTTHTPHTTP
+1833 DASLTTHTPHATP
-1846 LLRKNHNENHT
+1846 LLRRNSDENRT
-1857 YQTALATTHTQG
+1857 YRTALATTHAHG
-1869 TPTTPPTHHHPHT
+1869 TPLDLGGRGHT
-1882 NLPTYPFQPTHYWR
+1882 DLPTYPFRTTRHWR
-1896 VQSRATAGPE
+1896 LPSRVTAGPE
-1906 SLGLAAT
+1906 SLGLAAGA
-1913 DHPFLGASGELAEQ
+1913 HPFLGASGELAEH

-1934 QLSQD
+1934 RLSRN

-1946 HEILGHTLLPGTAFV
+1946 HEILGHALLPGTAFV
-1961 DLALAVGE
+1961 DLALAAGE
-1969 SVDAPRVAELTLE
+1969 AVDAPRVAELTLE
-1982 APLPLPAAG
+1982 APLVLPAEG
-1991 SLLLQL
+1991 SLPLQL
-1997 AVGPADADGHRSLSI
+1997 AVGPADADGNRTLSV
-2012 HTRPDTA
+2012 HTRPDPA
-2019 SDWTRHATGTLAPPA
+2019 ADWTRHATGTLTPPA
-2034 PTRPAAV
+2034 AAPSAV
-2041 GGTWPPRGGQ
+2041 PDTAWPPAHAD
-2051 ALDIEALYVRLDRLG
+2051 ALDVEALYARLERLG
-2066 YAYGPAFRAVRSAW
+2066 YAYGPAFRAVRAAW
-2080 SDGDDLFAELA
+2080 SDGDDLFAEIA
-2091 LPGELHDQA
+2091 LPAELDEQA
-2100 AEFAIHP
+2100 SQFPLHP
-2107 ALLDAALHPLVGQG
+2107 ALLDAALHPLVG
-2121 AREEAG
+2121 REEAREDGG
-2127 LPVPFAWSGIELFA
+2127 LPVPFAWSGVELLA
-2141 TGATTVRARWSS
+2141 TGATALRARWSS
-2153 GRLTVTDPAGNAVL
+2153 GRLTVTDPAGNPVL
-2167 SAESLTLL
+2167 SAASLTLL
-2175 PVEAAALGTPSGHT
+2175 PVDAAALGAPAGRA
-2189 PAPHRLEW
+2189 PAPHRIDW
-2197 TPVARAASAQS
+2197 TPVPQPASPQTRA
-2208 RPVHVDT
+2208 VHVDALT
-2215 LGDLAPDSPVPGV
+2215 DLAPDAPVPDV
-2228 VAVSVPQGRGAA
+2228 VAVSVPQGREAA
-2240 ERTLALVR
+2240 AHTLALVR
-2248 EWLGQERFAEA
+2248 QWLDADRFGDA
-2259 RLLFLTRGALAV
+2259 RLLLLTRGAQAV
-2271 VEGDSVPDPWSAAAW
+2271 AQGDPVPDPWSAAAW

-2306 GAAPDLA
+2306 EDAPDISGLA
-2313 VLSDASL
+2313 GATRE
-2320 DEPQLSLRKASLFA
+2320 EPQLAVRGGGLFA
-2334 PRVVRGDDA
+2334 PRIIRGGVVD
-2343 TEPAPEGRDY
+2343 APEPRDY
-2353 GRRTVLITGGTG
+2353 GHRTVLVTGGTG

-2375 VARHGARHLLLL
+2375 VERHGARRLLLV
-2387 SRSGEQAQGAAELAR
+2387 SRRGEQAQGARELAR
-2402 ELADAGAEV
+2402 ELAESGAEV
-2411 RFATGD
+2411 RFAAVD
-2417 AASREDLAGAL
+2417 ASSREELAGAL
-2428 ASIPSAHPL
+2428 GSIPADRPL
-2437 GAVFHLAGV
+2437 GAVFHLAGA
-2446 LDDVTIG
+2446 LDDATVEG
-2453 SLTPDRLET
+2453 LTPERLES
-2462 VLRTKADAASHLHEL
+2462 VLRAKADAAAHLHEL
-2477 TAGAELDD
+2477 TAGSELSD

-2490 SIVGVTGNAGQANYA
+2490 SVVGVTGNAGQANYA

-2512 ALAQHRHALGLPAAS
+2512 ALAHHRRAHGLPAAS

-2537 GMSGGLG
+2537 GMSGTLG

-2552 RSGLAPLSVTD
+2552 RSGLGPLSVAD
-2563 GLTLLDAA
+2563 GLALLDAA
-2571 LTGGDPAPVLVRI
+2571 LAGGDPAPVLVRF
-2584 DAAALR
+2584 DTPALR
-2590 TRAEQGSLPPV
+2590 ARAEQGALPSV
-2601 LRGLVRTPRPRASAA
+2601 LRGLVRPARPRASAA
-2616 DTSGAASWAVRTGG
+2616 TAGSSEAGTWAQQTSV
-2630 LPEEERL
+2630 LPEEER
-2637 RTVTEL
+2637 RAAVTDL
-2643 VRTTV
+2643 VRATV
-2648 ATVLGHTTPAT
+2648 ATVLGHTDPSVP
-2659 LDESRAF
+2659 DDSRAF

-2680 NRLGTATGLRISATA
+2680 NRLATATGLRISTTA
-2695 VFDHPTPRA
+2695 VFDHPTPRS
-2704 LAAHLLTLLPGGTTL
+2704 LAAHLLTLLPGTTTR
-2719 SSGPVA
+2719 SPAPVT
-2725 SGARPTDQDDPIV
+2725 GARPVGQDDPVV

-2756 WDLVASARDAIGG
+2756 WNLVASGRDAIGG
-2769 FPTDRGWDLASL
+2769 FPTDRGWDLAGL
-2781 YDPDPEHLG
+2781 YDPDPDHLG

-2796 GGFLYGAAQ
+2796 GGFLYGAGK

-2810 FGISPREAIAA
+2810 FGMSPREALAA

-2835 FERAGIDPGTV
+2835 FERAGIDPGSV

-2863 SRFLKAP
+2863 SRLAKAP
-2870 NDLEGYLLTGNTSS
+2870 RDLEGYLLTGNTSS

-2906 CSSSLVALHLAAQSL
+2906 CSSSLVALHLAAQAL

-2987 NGHQVL
+2987 NGHRVL

-3052 EAQALLATYGQER
+3052 EAQALLATYGRDRRGE
-3065 QGDEPLHL
+3065 EPLHL

-3090 GIIKMVEAMR
+3090 GIIKMVEAMH
-3100 HGVLPRTLHVDAP
+3100 HGVLPRTLHADEP
-3113 SPQIDWEAGAVRL
+3113 SPHIDWESGAVRL
-3126 LTRET
+3126 LVEET
-3131 AWPEHDRPRRAAVS
+3131 PWPEHDRPRRAAVS

-3160 APEAQEPA
+3160 GPAPQESEPDE
-3168 VSSPDDST
+3168 SP
-3176 PVLWPLSAHS
+3176 VALWPLSAHS
-3186 PAALRAQAAR
+3186 PAALREQAAR
-3196 LATFVRERPASAEAI
+3196 LAAFVRENPAPAEAVGR
-3211 SHTLTG
+3211 TLAT

-3233 DQALDALNALATDQ
+3233 ERALDALAALASGAD
-3247 EHPALVR
+3247 HPALVR
-3254 GTATPTPRI
+3254 GTAAPTPRI
-3263 AYLLTGQGS
+3263 AYLFTGQGS
-3272 QRPRMG
+3272 QRPQMG
-3278 HTLYSTHPAFAS
+3278 HALYTAYPVFAA
-3290 ALDDTIDAL
+3290 ALDEVFDAL
-3299 DPHLEHPLRDIM
+3299 DPHLEQPLRDVM
-3311 FAAADTPNAALL
+3311 FAPAGTAAAALL

-3334 ALETALHHLLKH
+3334 ALETALHRLLAH
-3346 HGITPD
+3346 HGVTPD
-3352 YLTGHSIGELTAAHL
+3352 LVTGHSIGELTAAHV

-3372 LQDAALLITTR
+3372 LPDAALLTATR
-3383 AHLMQTAPP
+3383 ARLMQSAPA
-3392 GGAMTAIQATEEQI
+3392 GGAMTAVEATEEQI
-3406 QPYLNDHIALAAVN
+3406 QPYLDAHVALAAVN

-3425 VISGDHDAIQEATHT
+3425 VISGDADAVRRTAQT
-3440 LKQHGHRT
+3440 LKEQGHRV

-3461 MDPILNQFHQT
+3461 MDPVLDAFRET
-3472 AQTITYHQPHTPLI
+3472 ARSLTYHPPRIPLI
-3486 THGNPTTPDHWT
+3486 TTGDPTDPDHWVD
-3498 HQIRH
+3498 QIRG

-3510 ITTLTTKNI
+3510 ITTLAGKNI

-3526 PDASLTTHTP
+3526 PDASLTAHTP
-3536 HTTPLLRKNHNENHT
+3536 HATPLLRKNQSERHT
-3551 YQTALATT
+3551 FETALATT
-3559 HTQGTPTTPP
+3559 YAQGTPLTTGGAG
-3569 THHHPHTNLPTYP
+3569 HTGLPTYP
-3582 FQPTHYWLDATA
+3582 FRPTHYWLDTPA
-3594 ASATDALL
+3594 ADALL
-3602 APAVELAGDDGLLF
+3602 APAVELAGDGGLLF
-3616 TGEVGTAL
+3616 TGEVGTGS

-3631 TMGGTPLVPAALFVE
+3631 AMGGVALVPAALLVE

-3653 RANVP
+3653 EADAP
-3658 VVDELTLEAPLP
+3658 AVDELTLEAPLP
-3670 LPVDGSAV
+3670 MPDDGSVVA
-3678 SLQLAVGAPDG
+3678 LQLAVGAPEETG
-3689 TDRRPF
+3689 RRSF
-3695 SVHARPAAGAPWVRH
+3695 GVYARSGEGQPWVRH
-3710 ASGRLAPLD
+3710 ASGWLAPAD
-3719 HEAPAPEALWPPADA
+3719 AEVPDAEAAWPPAGGE
-3734 VRTDVAEV
+3734 RTDAAEV
-3742 YERLERLGYGYGPA
+3742 YERLAALGYGYGPA
-3756 FRNLRDAWT
+3756 FRNLRDAWA
-3765 VGDTLFAEATLPEE
+3765 VGGALFAEVALPDE
-3779 LSETAGEFI
+3779 LRSQTGDFAL
-3788 VHPALLDAALHLL
+3788 HPALLDAALHLL
-3801 PLRDGGA
+3801 PLRGGGDA
-3808 ELKLPFS
+3808 LELPFS
-3815 WSGIRLHATGADSVR
+3815 WSGIRLHATGADALRV
-3830 IRLEPALGDSMSLS
+3830 RLEPDGDGQAVSLS
-3844 LADPAGGPVASVDS
+3844 LTDAAGSPVASVDS
-3858 VYLLAAPAV
+3858 VRLLPAPAV
-3867 TAASPAAEGVDP
+3867 AAAHTDP
-3879 LYAVEWTEPVAHTGR
+3879 LYAVEWTEP
-3894 TGAAL
+3894 GARASRA
-3899 GEAEIVRID
+3899 GDVPPGAEIVRIAP
-3908 SGLSGAGPAHR
+3908 GLSAAEAAHR
-3919 ALSLVQEWLASER
+3919 ALALVQEWAAREEAAGS
-3932 PADARL
+3932 RL

-3943 GAVAAEP
+3943 GAVATRDGDE
-3950 GEAVAGLAAAS
+3950 VTDLSAAA

-3974 GSFVVVDTDESAASE
+3974 GTFVVVDTDGSAASE
-3989 AALAGALTGDEPQL
+3989 RALAAALEAKEPQL
-4003 ALREGRVLV
+4003 ALRQGRVLV
-4012 PRLARIAP
+4012 PRLVRAAAGAP
-4020 DSPDTAPPADP
+4020 AHPQVA
-4031 VTGPDAAGTVLLTGA
+4031 GPDGQGTVLLTGA

-4066 LLLAGRRGPTA
+4066 LLLAGRRGPAA

-4083 LARLTELGAD
+4083 LTHLTGLGAD
-4093 VALVACDTT
+4093 VTLAACDTT
-4102 DRAAVARLLT
+4102 DRDAVATLLA
-4112 GIPDAHPLS
+4112 GVPAAHPLS
-4121 AVVHAAG
+4121 AIVHAAG
-4128 VLDDGVLEDLTPD
+4128 VLDDGVLEDLTPE
-4141 RLDAVLRPKADA
+4141 RLDTVLRPKADA
-4153 ALLLHELTRELG
+4153 ALLLHELTGELG
-4165 LELTAFVLFSSVTG
+4165 LDLSAFVLFSSVTG
-4179 VTGTA
+4179 ITGTA

-4193 TYLDALAQHR
+4193 AYLDALAQHR
-4203 HALGLP
+4203 HAQGLP
-4209 ATSLAWGLWDQP
+4209 ATSLAWGLWDQS
-4221 DGMGSRLGASDLA
+4221 DGMGSRLGAADLA
-4234 RLARSGIAP
+4234 RLARTGIAP
-4243 LPEASALRLFDD
+4243 LPAESALRMFDD
-4255 ALGSRHPLLVASR
+4255 ALGSGRPVLVASR
-4268 FATATLGEGGVPVP
+4268 FATATLGEEGTPVP
-4282 APLRSLTPKRPRR
+4282 APLRSLAPRRPRK
-4295 AANSVAAQSGP
+4295 AVNSAPAESGSTF
-4306 AWADQLAGLSGEEV
+4306 AGKLAGLPAEEV
-4320 ERKLLELVRAT
+4320 ERRLLELVRAT
-4331 TATVLGHADAASVPD
+4331 TATVLGHTDAGAVPE

-4363 RNRLGTATGLRL
+4363 RNRLGAATGLRL
-4375 PTTLVFDHPTPL
+4375 PTTLVFDHPTPQ
-4387 ALATLLR
+4387 ALAALLR
-4394 TELVGAGA
+4394 DEL
-4402 DLVPAGVPAT
+4402 GVAAT
-4412 APTGATVDDPIA
+4412 APAPTAAPARTTVTDDPIA

-4442 WRLVSDETDAVSG
+4442 WRLVSEETDAVSG
-4455 FPADRGWDLAGL
+4455 FPADRGWDLDGL

-4480 KEGGFL
+4480 REGGFL

-4551 LHQSPNAPGEVE
+4551 LHQSPNAPGDVE

-4569 SAGSVASGRVSYTF
+4569 SAGSVASGRVAYTF

-4603 HLAAQSLR
+4603 HLAAQALR

-4668 ERLSDAQRHG
+4668 ERLSDARRHG
-4678 HEVLALLRG
+4678 HEVLAVLRG

-4712 QALDRAGL
+4712 EALDRAGL
-4720 TARDV
+4720 AARDV

-4734 TRLGDPIE
+4734 TKLGDPIE

-4754 PAGQPLL
+4754 PDGQPLL

-4804 HVDWSEG
+4804 HVDWAQG
-4811 GVELLT
+4811 GVALLT
-4817 EATPWPEHDRPR
+4817 GATPWPERERPR
-4829 RAAVSSFGI
+4829 RAGVSSFGI

-4852 TLAATEVPDAGAG
+4852 AGAPHADAQG
-4865 GPLVPWLVSGHTPG
+4865 SPGAPAAGEDASATARRLVPWLVSGHTPG
-4879 ALRARAAQLAEVLE
+4879 ALRARAAQLAGVLD
-4893 GEPRPHPADVSAAL
+4893 RSPHPDPADVSAAL
-4907 AAGPGAFEYRVSFV
+4907 AAGPGAFEHRVPFV
-4921 AADREETLR
+4921 AAGRDEARR
-4930 ALASVASGGTREV
+4930 ALASIASGETPQTV
-4943 LAPERVRTAFLFTGQ
+4943 AAERVRTAFLFTGQ

-4971 AYDVFAA
+4971 EHDAFAA
-4978 ALDEVCAALDPLI
+4978 AFDAACGALDPLL

-4997 IVFADEGTPQAALL
+4997 IVFAEAGTPEAALL

-5017 QPALFALETALFRL
+5017 QPSLFALETALFRL
-5031 MEHFGVRPDALL
+5031 LDHFGVRPDALL

-5057 VLSLSDAATLVAA
+5057 VLSLADAATLVAA

-5076 GLPAGGAMLAVALD
+5076 ELPAGGAMLAVALD
-5090 EEAVARLLTGLDDR
+5090 EDTVTRLLSGLEDR

-5114 ATVVSGEAGAIDEIA
+5114 ATVVSGEAGAVDEIA
-5129 ALAAESGART
+5129 ARVRESGART
-5139 RRLTVSHAFHSPLMD
+5139 RRLGVSHAFHSPLME

-5163 VAGLEFRAPALTVIS
+5163 LSGLDFRPPRLPLIS
-5178 DLTGQAVDPDDFAS
+5178 DLTGAAVAPDEVAS
-5192 ADYWVRHAREAV
+5192 PDYWVRHAREAV
-5204 RFADGVSTLKEL
+5204 RFADGVGTLREL
-5216 GIGTFLELG
+5216 GIGAFVELG

-5231 TMAADSHPEAV
+5231 TMAADTHPDAV
-5242 LLPLLRRDRSELR
+5242 SLPLLRRDRSELR
-5255 SLPEALGALHAA
+5255 TLPEALAALHAA
-5267 GGTVGRAV
+5267 GGTVGRAL
-5275 YGVREGRGRVEL
+5275 YGVRDGRRPVEL

-5325 AAVELAGGTGTVHT
+5325 AAVELAGDAGTVHT
-5339 GLLSLDSHPW
+5339 GLLSTATHPW
-5349 LADHAVLGTVVLP
+5349 LADHAVLGAVVLP

-5372 AGRQAGA
+5372 AGREAGTP
-5379 DAVDEL
+5379 VLDEL

-5398 VQVQVSVGAAGQD
+5398 VRVQVSVGAPGAD
-5411 GRRTVTVHS
+5411 GRRPVTVHS
-5420 RTDAAHQGGADGE
+5420 RAADAEGE
-5433 PWTAHASGVLAPDT
+5433 PWTVHASGVLAADAGARPDSL
-5447 AAPPE
+5447 
-5452 RETGAWPPAG
+5452 TGAWPPAG
-5462 AEPVEVGGAY
+5462 AEPVEVGDAY
-5472 AELAALGYTYG
+5472 AGLAALGYAYG

-5493 RDPGDGTWFAEVALA
+5493 RDEQDGTWFAEVAVDVEDQAGRLPA
-5508 ESGEGHLLSPSLLDS
+5508 PALIDA

-5546 GVRVRPTRAGSVR
+5546 GVRVHGPGTGSAR
-5559 VRLSPAGHGTTGLLL
+5559 VRLSPAGPDTTALLL

-5579 TSVLSV
+5579 APLLSV
-5585 ASLVVR
+5585 DALVVR
-5591 EADPARIASVRRN
+5591 EADPARFARARRGGG
-5604 ADGLYRVEWTALSA
+5604 GLYRVEWAARSV
-5618 PAPGPETGAVGLDEA
+5618 PAGGAAAIEYDEA
-5633 FRIADAE
+5633 LRIAEAE
-5640 GEFLG
+5640 GRFAG
-5645 DAVLDEVERSLPGLA
+5645 DALLGEEPRSLAALA
-5660 QVLRDWVA
+5660 GVLRDWVA
-5668 DARFERARLVVTTT
+5668 DGRFGGARLVVTTRR
-5682 GAIAARDGDPVPGL
+5682 AVAVEDGDPVSGL
-5696 DRSAWWGLVRTAQTE
+5696 DRSSWWGLVRTAQTE
-5711 HPGRFVLV
+5711 HPGRFVLL
-5719 DTDGTD
+5719 DTDGAD
-5725 ASTLVRDR
+5725 VSAGVRDA
-5733 ALGTGEPQLA
+5733 ALSTGEPQFA
-5743 LRDGEAL
+5743 LREGAVL
-5750 HPRLAA
+5750 VPRLAR
-5756 VPVAGKSR
+5756 VPLPVESR
-5764 VALPDAGRGTVLLT
+5764 TELPGTVLVT

-5784 GRLVAERLI
+5784 GRLVAERLV
-5793 THHGVR
+5793 TRHGVR
-5799 RLHLTSRR
+5799 RLLLTGRR
-5807 GPDAPGARRLVADL
+5807 GPDAPGAGELVAHL
-5821 TGLGAQITLTAC
+5821 TGLGAEVTLTAC
-5833 DLADR
+5833 DLGDR
-5838 EALTA
+5838 AALSH
-5843 LLDSI
+5843 LLDSV
-5848 PAGHPLTAVVHA
+5848 PDAHPLSAVVHA

-5865 DATLAA
+5865 DATLEA
-5871 LTDEDFTTVI
+5871 LTAEAFTAVL

-5895 RERGTE
+5895 VERGIE
-5901 LDAFVLFSSVA
+5901 PAAFVLFSSVA

-5927 TYVDALAQHRQALGL
+5927 TYLDALAHHRHALGL
-5942 PALSLAWG
+5942 PAASLAWG
-5950 LWEQPGGMGGALSGA
+5950 LWEQSGGLGDALGTA

-5978 TAEEGLALF
+5978 TTEEGLDLF

-5992 SGLATAVPARLDTS
+5992 SGAPGLVPARLDTS

-6021 RSLVGLPAG
+6021 RALVGLPER
-6030 RPAVT
+6030 RPVT
-6035 SGTGGGSVVAA
+6035 VSGT

-6055 LAEAAET
+6055 LAGAAEE
-6062 ERPRIVLD
+6062 ERPRLVLD
-6070 LVRAVVAEILG
+6070 LVRAAVAETLG

-6121 TLLFDRPTATALAT
+6121 TLLFDRPTATALAA
-6135 HLHGELT
+6135 HLHTELT
-6142 DRLPGGAASALA
+6142 DRLPGGPASALA
-6154 RIDELEAAFDGAA
+6154 RIDELEAAFDGAS
-6167 LGAEARDRIT
+6167 LDAEARERIAA
-6177 TRLASLQ
+6177 RLASLQ
-6184 ARLTAAR
+6184 ARLTAAGEPPVPTT
-6191 DTPAV
+6191 DIPAG
-6196 ATDTDTTATPH
+6196 PR